1 MKNEVDMHVGRR
13 IRHRRWLLGMT
24 QKELA
29 DQVGVKFQQIQKYE
43 IGVNRVSASKLWMIA
58 ETQMVPIAFY
68 FEGLQPSEN
77 ADASPEVIDLGDF
90 FKRQGSAPVDCNV
103 PEASTSKQKQLGLAG
118 QSHFKWRIAPLL
130 TGFFGRS
137 SNYGSQLTFCLSL
150 CFHHV
155 YQAFC
160 ALTGDGHIVGL
171 EKRAQIVEDVDCPFW
186 IVVSHFF
193 HP

>member
-1 MKNEVDMHVGRR
+1 MRNEVDIHVGRR

-43 IGVNRVSASKLWMIA
+43 IGANRVSASKLWMIA

-90 FKRQGSAPVDCNV
+90 FSDK
-103 PEASTSKQKQLGLAG
+103 EALQL
-118 QSHFKWRIAPLL
+118 IAMYRRLPPRS
-130 TGFFGRS
+130 RS
-137 SNYGSQLTFCLSL
+137 SLASL
-150 CFHHV
+150 
-155 YQAFC
+155 AK
-160 ALTGDGHIVGL
+160 AISSG
-171 EKRAQIVEDVDCPFW
+171 E
-186 IVVSHFF
+186 
-193 HP
+193 